1 MSLQGLLPALHR
13 VPAYGGLLAA
23 VRAPSPSA
31 SRPCAVLPDAAK
43 PYLAAALWS
52 DLRRPV
58 LLLCPRPEDAR
69 AWADQLEVYC
79 GADAP
84 IHHFPESDALPYER
98 IAPDPS
104 TLHPRISALGALQ
117 DGASDRPPLIV
128 ASALALMQKTLSAE
142 MLTRLTETLRTGD
155 RFAVG
160 AALERWTRI
169 GYELVPSVEAPGQV
183 ARRGGVVD
191 LYSPGMELPA
201 RLDLWGDR
209 IDSIRWFD
217 PATQRSAAS
226 AEAVRVLPAWEALP
240 AYADETDLAETL
252 RALDY
257 ARVKTGERDRIQDDL
272 AQLLAGL
279 STDCASFFAGL
290 FHRDSL
296 LDHLAALPPGAAP
309 LVVIDEPGEA
319 QEAATRWETGASQQ
333 RLTKQERGELPLGF
347 PFSYADWP
355 SLSAQFERLPAL
367 ELTRYHAAGE
377 RDAVALPFDA
387 PPSFQ
392 GSLDRLAE
400 ALGARGAAPT
410 AVATQ
415 HSQRVH
421 EVLRDA
427 DVASRESREV
437 TAPPSAGRVEVVHA
451 PVSGGWRL
459 REGQGDDA
467 PVLLTLLSDA
477 DLFGAAKRRAARSP
491 RRPPPAHSLLVEEL
505 SPGQLVVHVDHGVA
519 RFAGTRPMED
529 GGAGREYL
537 VLEYAEGDRIYV
549 PMEHLDRVSLYAGGS
564 DSPPS
569 LTRLGT
575 QEWTRA
581 VARARESTRRLAVD
595 LLAIHARREVV
606 QGHAYPPDTPWQ
618 REMEDAFPY
627 TETPDQGAAIL
638 DVKDD
643 MEAFK
648 PMDRLV
654 CGDVG
659 YGKTEVALR
668 AAFKT
673 VMDGK
678 QVAVLVPTTILAQ
691 QHYQT
696 FSDRLEP
703 YPVRIELLSRFR
715 THAEQTQV
723 VAALKQGAVDVVIGT
738 HRLVQKDVG
747 FQDLG
752 LVVVDEEH
760 RFGVNHKERLKELRS
775 EVDILTMTA
784 TPIPRTLHMALAGV
798 RDVSNIESAPEE
810 RVPIK
815 TYLAEASDD
824 LVRDAIHRELDRG
837 GQVYYLHNRVNT
849 IDLAAARIAD
859 LVPEARV
866 IVGHGQMHEDRLA
879 VAMERFGDGEADVLV
894 CTTIIES
901 GLDIPT
907 VNTLIVDR
915 ADRFGLAQLY
925 QLRGRIGRRAQR
937 GYAYLLV
944 QPGRRLTDA
953 AQRRLQT
960 VAAATELGAGFR
972 IAMRDLEIRG
982 AGNILGAEQS
992 GHVHAVG
999 FDLYTRLLSE
1009 AVQDLRLQPG
1019 APPAPVPSAEPVI
1032 DLEIPASIP
1041 DDLVEHLPAR
1051 MAVYQRMAKARTPAD
1066 VDDAA
1071 QELRDR
1077 FGRRLPD
1084 EVHNLL
1090 FGLRVSVL
1098 ARQAG
1103 VEAVTRRGGEVTLK
1117 LPHPVGGARLALEK
1131 ALGAGA
1137 KVGHQQIRLPGES
1150 ASGAPWGRA
1159 LLEALETL
1167 AAFQA
1172 QAAELVGAGAAAR

>member
-1 MSLQGLLPALHR
+1 MSLQGLLPALRR
-13 VPAYGGLLAA
+13 VPAYGGLVDAA
-23 VRAPSPSA
+23 RASA
-31 SRPCAVLPDAAK
+31 RPRSVLPDAAK
-43 PYLAAALWS
+43 PYLAAALWG

-69 AWADQLEVYC
+69 AWADHLEVYC

-84 IHHFPESDALPYER
+84 IRHFPESDALPYER
-98 IAPDPS
+98 IALDPS
-104 TLHPRISALGALQ
+104 TLHPRISALGALR
-117 DGASDRPPLIV
+117 DGAAERPPLIV
-128 ASALALMQKTLSAE
+128 ASALALMQKTLSAD
-142 MLTRLTETLRTGD
+142 LLARLTETLRPGD

-160 AALERWTRI
+160 AAMERWTRM
-169 GYELVPSVEAPGQV
+169 GYEVVPSVEAPGQV

-191 LYSPGMELPA
+191 VYSPGMELPA

-209 IDSIRWFD
+209 IDSIRRFD
-217 PATQRSAAS
+217 PATQRSADA
-226 AEAVRVLPAWEALP
+226 ADAVRVLPAWETLP
-240 AYADETDLAETL
+240 AFAEESGLAETL
-252 RALDY
+252 RSLDY
-257 ARVKTGERDRIQDDL
+257 AAMRTAERDRVQDDL
-272 AQLLAGL
+272 AQLMAGL
-279 STDCASFFAGL
+279 STDSASFFAGL
-290 FHRDSL
+290 FHHDTL
-296 LDHLAALPPGAAP
+296 LDHLAALPDGAAP
-309 LVVIDEPGEA
+309 LVLVDEPGEVV
-319 QEAATRWETGASQQ
+319 EAASHWEAGASQQ
-333 RLTKQERGELPLGF
+333 RLDKQERGELPTGF
-347 PFSYADWP
+347 PLSYAEWP
-355 SLSAQFERLPAL
+355 VLSAQLERLPAL
-367 ELTRYHAAGE
+367 ELTRYHGAQADGAA
-377 RDAVALPFDA
+377 ALHFDA
-387 PPSFQ
+387 PPSFR
-392 GSLDRLAE
+392 GSLDGLAE
-400 ALGARGAAPT
+400 ALGARGAPPA
-410 AVATQ
+410 AIATQ
-415 HSQRVH
+415 HSQRVY

-427 DVASRESREV
+427 DVAARESREL
-437 TAPPSAGRVEVVHA
+437 TAPPEPGRVEVVHA
-451 PVSGGWRL
+451 PAPGGWRL
-459 REGQGDDA
+459 RASADDNA

-477 DLFGAAKRRAARSP
+477 DLFGAVKRRPARP
-491 RRPPPAHSLLVEEL
+491 RRRPAPSHSLLVEEL

-519 RFAGTRPMED
+519 RFAGTRPMEN

-537 VLEYAEGDRIYV
+537 VLEYAEGDRLYV

-575 QEWTRA
+575 QEWSRA
-581 VARARESTRRLAVD
+581 VSRARESTRRLAVD

-627 TETPDQGAAIL
+627 AETPDQHAAIL

-643 MEAFK
+643 MEAHK

-691 QHYQT
+691 QHYDT
-696 FSDRLEP
+696 FSERLEP
-703 YPVRIELLSRFR
+703 YPIRVELLSRFR
-715 THAEQTQV
+715 THGEQAQV
-723 VAALKQGAVDVVIGT
+723 VAALKRGAVDVVIGT
-738 HRLVQKDVG
+738 HRLIQKDVG
-747 FQDLG
+747 FHDLG

-775 EVDILTMTA
+775 EADILTMTA

-810 RVPIK
+810 RLPIK
-815 TYLAEASDD
+815 TYLAETSDD
-824 LVRDAIHRELDRG
+824 LVRDAIRRELERG

-849 IDLAAARIAD
+849 IDLAAGRVAD

-866 IVGHGQMHEDRLA
+866 IVGHGQMHEERLA
-879 VAMERFGDGEADVLV
+879 DAMERFGAGEADVLV

-925 QLRGRIGRRAQR
+925 QLRGRIGRRDRR

-944 QPGRRLTDA
+944 QPGRRLTEA

-1009 AVQDLRLQPG
+1009 AVQDMRREPG
-1019 APPAPVPSAEPVI
+1019 AAPAPTPSADPVI
-1032 DLEIPASIP
+1032 DLGIAASIP
-1041 DDLVEHLPAR
+1041 DDLVEHLPSR
-1051 MAVYQRMAKARTPAD
+1051 MAIYQRLAKARTAAD

-1077 FGRRLPD
+1077 FGLRLPD

-1103 VEAVTRRGGEVTLK
+1103 LEAVTRRGGEITLK
-1117 LPHPVGGARLALEK
+1117 LPHPVGGARIALEK
-1131 ALGAGA
+1131 ALGIGA
-1137 KVGHQQIRLPGES
+1137 KVGHQQIRLP
-1150 ASGAPWGRA
+1150 ASGASAPPWGRT
-1159 LLEALETL
+1159 LLEALTTL
-1167 AAFQA
+1167 ADFQRRA
-1172 QAAELVGAGAAAR
+1172 SELAGAGAR

>member
-1 MSLQGLLPALHR
+1 MSLQGLLPALRR
-13 VPAYGGLLAA
+13 VSAYGGLVEA
-23 VRAPSPSA
+23 VRAGG
-31 SRPCAVLPDAAK
+31 RPRAALLDAAK
-43 PYLAAALWS
+43 PYLAAALWR

-58 LLLCPRPEDAR
+58 LLLCPRSEDAR
-69 AWADQLEVYC
+69 AWAERLEVYC
-79 GADAP
+79 GEDAP
-84 IHHFPESDALPYER
+84 IHQFSESDALPYER
-98 IAPDPS
+98 IALDPS
-104 TLHPRISALGALQ
+104 TLHLRIGALGALQ
-117 DGASDRPPLIV
+117 SVDAERPPLIV
-128 ASALALMQKTLSAE
+128 ASALAVMQKTLSAE
-142 MLTRLTETLRTGD
+142 LLARLTERLRPGD

-160 AALERWTRI
+160 AALERWTRM
-169 GYELVPSVEAPGQV
+169 GYEIAPSVEAPGQV
-183 ARRGGVVD
+183 TRRGGVVD
-191 LYSPGMELPA
+191 VYSPGMETPA

-209 IDSIRWFD
+209 IESIRWFD
-217 PATQRSAAS
+217 PATQRSAA
-226 AEAVRVLPAWEALP
+226 EVEDVRVLPAWEALP
-240 AYADETDLAETL
+240 AFAEEGALAEAL
-252 RALDY
+252 RSLDY
-257 ARVKTGERDRIQDDL
+257 GAMKTAERDRVQDDL
-272 AQLLAGL
+272 AQLMAGL
-279 STDCASFFAGL
+279 STDSASFFSGL
-290 FHRDSL
+290 FNSDTL
-296 LDHLAALPPGAAP
+296 FDHLAALPEGAAP
-309 LVVIDEPGEA
+309 LVVVDEPGEVV
-319 QEAATRWETGASQQ
+319 EAASHWEAGASQQ
-333 RLTKQERGELPLGF
+333 RLDKQERGELPAGF
-347 PFSYADWP
+347 PLSYAEWP
-355 SLSAQFERLPAL
+355 ALGAQLERMSAL
-367 ELTRYHAAGE
+367 ELTRYHSAEADG
-377 RDAVALPFDA
+377 AVALPFDA
-387 PPSFQ
+387 PLSFH
-392 GSLDRLAE
+392 GALDCLAE
-400 ALGARGAAPT
+400 ELGASGAPPA
-410 AVATQ
+410 AVVTQ

-421 EVLRDA
+421 EVLREA
-427 DVASRESREV
+427 DVAARESREV
-437 TAPPSAGRVEVVHA
+437 TEPPVPGRVEVIHA
-451 PVSGGWRL
+451 AAPGGWRL
-459 REGQGDDA
+459 RESAGEGA
-467 PVLLTLLSDA
+467 PVVLALLSDA
-477 DLFGAAKRRAARSP
+477 DLFGAAKRRAARP
-491 RRPPPAHSLLVEEL
+491 RRRTAPSANLLVEEL
-505 SPGQLVVHVDHGVA
+505 SPGQLVAHVDHGIA
-519 RFAGTRPMED
+519 RFAGTRPMEN

-537 VLEYAEGDRIYV
+537 VLEYAEGDRLYV

-564 DSPPS
+564 DAPPS

-575 QEWTRA
+575 QEWSRA
-581 VARARESTRRLAVD
+581 VSRARDSTRRLAVD
-595 LLAIHARREVV
+595 LLAIHARREAAP
-606 QGHAYPPDTPWQ
+606 GHAYPPDTPWQ

-627 TETPDQGAAIL
+627 TETPGQHAAII
-638 DVKDD
+638 DVKED

-678 QVAVLVPTTILAQ
+678 QAAVLVPTTVLAQ

-696 FSDRLEP
+696 FSERLEP
-703 YPVRIELLSRFR
+703 YPIRVELLSRFR
-715 THAEQTQV
+715 THAEQAQV
-723 VAALKQGAVDVVIGT
+723 VEALKRGAVDVVIGT
-738 HRLVQKDVG
+738 HRLIQKDVG

-752 LVVVDEEH
+752 LVIVDEEH
-760 RFGVNHKERLKELRS
+760 RFGVNHKERLKEMRS

-798 RDVSNIESAPEE
+798 RDVSNIETAPEE
-810 RVPIK
+810 RIPIK

-824 LVRDAIHRELDRG
+824 LVRDAIRRELDRG

-849 IDLAAARIAD
+849 IDLAAGRVAE

-879 VAMERFGDGEADVLV
+879 DAMERFGEGEADVLV

-944 QPGRRLTDA
+944 QPGRRLTET

-999 FDLYTRLLSE
+999 FDLYTRLLAE
-1009 AVQDLRLQPG
+1009 AVQDLRREAG
-1019 APPAPVPSAEPVI
+1019 GEAAPASSADPVV
-1032 DLEIPASIP
+1032 DLDIPAAIP
-1041 DDLVEHLPAR
+1041 DALIEHLPAR
-1051 MAVYQRMAKARTPAD
+1051 MAVYQRMARARTVAD

-1103 VEAVTRRGGEVTLK
+1103 VEAVTRRNGEVTLK
-1117 LPHPVGGARLALEK
+1117 LPHPVGGARLALER
-1131 ALGAGA
+1131 ALGNGA
-1137 KVGHQQIRLPGES
+1137 NVGHQQIRLLGGG
-1150 ASGAPWGRA
+1150 ASGAPWGQT
-1159 LLEALETL
+1159 LLEALEAL
-1167 AAFQA
+1167 AAFQRK
-1172 QAAELVGAGAAAR
+1172 AAELVGAVG